1 MLNKFARVMCGTKI
15 FIELLREIASINKLN
30 EFYIVINHQD
40 YNYRIKAI
48 YTEDLEKLKYPKN
61 FRKTVYNAEPLS
73 NVMFTCNDKNSSYYE
88 QEYEAFKYRRDWNG
102 CLCYN
107 IKIYE
112 ASASATEGPANA
124 DVYMYQDNEAL
135 ESIKDD
141 LEIKEMPEGN
151 TSRFVMKYKLNKYLN
166 SFIYNY

>member
-1 MLNKFARVMCGTKI
+1 MLNKFSRVMSGTKI
-15 FIELLREIASINKLN
+15 FIELLRELASINKLN

-73 NVMFTCNDKNSSYYE
+73 SVMFTCNDKNSSYYE

-102 CLCYN
+102 CLCYS

-112 ASASATEGPANA
+112 

-135 ESIKDD
+135 EMIREDSD
-141 LEIKEMPEGN
+141 LKEMSEGN
-151 TSRFVMKYKLNKYLN
+151 TSRFELKYKFNKYLITN
-166 SFIYNY
+166 IYNY

>member
-73 NVMFTCNDKNSSYYE
+73 SVMFTCNDKNSSYYE

-112 ASASATEGPANA
+112 N
-124 DVYMYQDNEAL
+124 VYMYQDNEAL
-135 ESIKDD
+135 ESIKAD

-166 SFIYNY
+166 SVIYNY